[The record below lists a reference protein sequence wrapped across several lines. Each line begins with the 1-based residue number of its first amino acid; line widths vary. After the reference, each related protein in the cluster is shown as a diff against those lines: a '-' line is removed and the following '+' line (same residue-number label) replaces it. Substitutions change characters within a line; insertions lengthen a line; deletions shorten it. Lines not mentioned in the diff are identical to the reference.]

1 MRSDSDNHKLG
12 DEGQRRAA
20 CTLTPV
26 SVLGCEVPL
35 MQAPLGRGA
44 AARLATEVS
53 QAGGLGTLGAS
64 WTEPAIL
71 REQIRSIARAT
82 DGPFCVNLVLDFEQ
96 DQRLEVAVEERV
108 PWVSFSFGLRRELVA
123 RAHAGGT
130 RALVQVASADA
141 ARAAA
146 DAGADALIVQ
156 GVEAGGHVQSVVGL
170 LPLLAAVSRAVSLP
184 MLAAGGIADPAS
196 ARAALAA
203 GAAAV
208 VMGTRFVASDECD
221 AHPHYKARL
230 LEAEG
235 RDTVLTGL
243 FDVGWAAPH
252 RVLRNSTYERWEAA
266 GRPPSGER
274 PGEGEE
280 VAPGIARYALNLP
293 LSGTEGDVEMMAMY
307 AGQGVGAIDAVESA
321 AAIVERF
328 AATLRPA

>member
-1 MRSDSDNHKLG
+1 
-12 DEGQRRAA
+12 
-20 CTLTPV
+20 
-26 SVLGCEVPL
+26 

-44 AARLATEVS
+44 GARLAIEVS
-53 QAGGLGTLGAS
+53 QAGGLGTVGAS

-71 REQIRSIARAT
+71 REQIRSIART
-82 DGPFCVNLVLDFEQ
+82 SDGPFCVNLVLDFEQ
-96 DQRLEVAVEERV
+96 EQRLEVAVEEQV
-108 PWVSFSFGLRRELVA
+108 PWVSFSFGLRRDLVA
-123 RAHAGGT
+123 RAHAGGS
-130 RALVQVASADA
+130 RVLVQVASADA

-170 LPLLAAVSRAVSLP
+170 LPLLAEVSRAVSLP
-184 MLAAGGIADPAS
+184 LLAAGGIADPAS
-196 ARAALAA
+196 ARAARAA

-221 AHPHYKARL
+221 AHPQYQARL

-266 GRPPSGER
+266 SRPPAGQR
-274 PGEGEE
+274 PSEGEE
-280 VAPGIARYALNLP
+280 VAPGIARYAVNMP
-293 LSGTEGDVEMMAMY
+293 LSGIEGNVEAMAMY
-307 AGQGVGAIDAVESA
+307 AGQGVGAIDAVEPA

-328 AATLRPA
+328 AAALQPD

>member
-1 MRSDSDNHKLG
+1 MG
-12 DEGQRRAA
+12 
-20 CTLTPV
+20 
-26 SVLGCEVPL
+26 VLGCNVPL

-44 AARLATEVS
+44 GARLAIAVS
-53 QAGGLGTLGAS
+53 QGGGLGTVGAS

-71 REQIRSIARAT
+71 REQIRSIART
-82 DGPFCVNLVLDFEQ
+82 SDGPFCVNLVLDFEQ
-96 DQRLEVAVEERV
+96 EQRLEVAVEEHV
-108 PWVSFSFGLRRELVA
+108 PWVSFSFGLRRDLVA
-123 RAHAGGT
+123 RAHAGGS
-130 RALVQVASADA
+130 RVLVQVASADA

-156 GVEAGGHVQSVVGL
+156 GVEAGGHVQSEVGL
-170 LPLLAAVSRAVSLP
+170 LPLLAEVSRAVSLP
-184 MLAAGGIADPAS
+184 LLAAGGIADPAS
-196 ARAALAA
+196 ARAARAA

-221 AHPHYKARL
+221 AHPQYQARL

-266 GRPPSGER
+266 SRPPAGER
-274 PGEGEE
+274 PSEGEE
-280 VAPGIARYALNLP
+280 VAPGIARYAVNMP
-293 LSGTEGDVEMMAMY
+293 LSGIEGNVEAMAMY
-307 AGQGVGAIDAVESA
+307 AGQGVGAIDAVEPA

-328 AATLRPA
+328 AAALQPD